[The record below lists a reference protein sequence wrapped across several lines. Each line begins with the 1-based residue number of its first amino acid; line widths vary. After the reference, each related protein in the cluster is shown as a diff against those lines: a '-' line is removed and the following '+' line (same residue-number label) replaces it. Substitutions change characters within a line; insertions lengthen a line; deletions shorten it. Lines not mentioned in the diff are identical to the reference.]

1 MLWTVIALLAIVFVL
16 TYDPKSRT
24 LEKFVDAK
32 QAPTTV
38 DTGKHCEDA
47 HYNAVQFGQAA
58 YECSPSNRVQMGAI
72 IGA

>member
-32 QAPTTV
+32 QAPTKTE
-38 DTGKHCEDA
+38 KECEDP

-58 YECSPSNRVQMGAI
+58 YECTPSNRVKMGAI
-72 IGA
+72 VGA

>member
-32 QAPTTV
+32 QAPTK
-38 DTGKHCEDA
+38 TGKDCEDA

-58 YECSPSNRVQMGAI
+58 YECAPSNRVKMGAI
-72 IGA
+72 VGA

>member
-32 QAPTTV
+32 QAPTK
-38 DTGKHCEDA
+38 TGKDCEDA
-47 HYNAVQFGQAA
+47 HSNAVQFGQAA
-58 YECSPSNRVQMGAI
+58 YECTPSNRVKMGAI
-72 IGA
+72 VGA

>member
-24 LEKFVDAK
+24 LEKYVDAK
-32 QAPTTV
+32 QAPTK
-38 DTGKHCEDA
+38 TGNECEDP

-58 YECSPSNRVQMGAI
+58 YECTPSNRVKMGAI
-72 IGA
+72 VGA